1 MLSNIFKNKLNK
13 ETIMRFLV
21 DNWIVIAIV
30 SFFFV
35 LHLAKITMPP
45 IDDHNWR
52 QVDTAAVARNFQNE
66 STNIL
71 QPRVDIRG
79 YHSGITG
86 MEFPFYNYVLFIFN
100 TAFGYQHWH
109 GRVLTLVFACIAIGF
124 YYALIS
130 RRYSKVIANFSVG
143 VLAFMPL
150 FFNFA
155 KSIQPDIMMVMFGI
169 ITLYY
174 TQKYSEKL
182 NNISFYLAAIFLSIT
197 MLIKIPAVFIIL
209 PMALLL
215 GKKGI
220 KSIFVKDK
228 ILFLTLVV
236 FLPVVGWYLYSDFLS
251 KHYGL
256 GSYFYGDISIAKS
269 LALSATKGFWN
280 TIRGY
285 ILPVSFPLGMIYII
299 IFIGFMATM
308 AKKDYFPASWAAAFL
323 TFIGLF
329 SIKSFYHNYYSLPLI
344 PPIALFIGIAL
355 EWIYKNL
362 KKENKKIALLFV
374 IIISAFAGYYTLK
387 TFRSYSQPKLPY
399 SYLNLENIA
408 NNNIGKNDLI
418 ITNFDNNPVI
428 LYFSNR
434 KGWSLGEFM
443 YSNKI
448 ISGYKDVGAKYLLL
462 DKRNL
467 ATDKIEYL
475 NQYYE
480 KKYMDSDFII
490 FSL

>member
-1 MLSNIFKNKLNK
+1 MNKNIFKNKFNK
-13 ETIMRFLV
+13 DTIKRFLV

-66 STNIL
+66 SANIF

-79 YHSGITG
+79 EYSGITG
-86 MEFPFYNYVLFIFN
+86 MEFPVYNYMLFIYN
-100 TAFGYQHWH
+100 AVFGYKHWH
-109 GRVLTLVFACIAIGF
+109 GRLLTLVFACVALVYF
-124 YYALIS
+124 YALI
-130 RRYSKVIANFSVG
+130 RRKYSKSLANFSVG
-143 VLAFMPL
+143 VLAFIPL
-150 FFNFA
+150 FFNFS
-155 KSIQPDIMMVMFGI
+155 KSIQPDIMMIMFGI
-169 ITLYY
+169 MTLYY

-182 NNISFYLAAIFLSIT
+182 NNKSFYLAAIFLSLT

-215 GKKGI
+215 GKKGL

-228 ILFLTLVV
+228 ILALILIVL
-236 FLPVVGWYLYSDFLS
+236 LPVGGWYLYSDYLS

-256 GSYFYGDISIAKS
+256 GNYFYGDISITKS
-269 LALSATKGFWN
+269 LALSTTKGFWN
-280 TIRGY
+280 TIIGY
-285 ILPVSFPLGMIYII
+285 MLPVSFPLGMLYML
-299 IFIGFMATM
+299 IFIGFLISI
-308 AKKDYFPASWAAAFL
+308 AKKDYFPASWGIAFMA
-323 TFIGLF
+323 FIGLF

-355 EWIYKNL
+355 EWIYKGI

-374 IIISAFAGYYTLK
+374 LIISLFAAYFTLK

-408 NNNIGKNDLI
+408 DNNIGKNDLI
-418 ITNFDNNPVI
+418 ITNYNVNPVM
-428 LYFSNR
+428 LYFSGR
-434 KGWSLGEFM
+434 KGWSLGD
-443 YSNKI
+443 YAYDPNA
-448 ISGYKDVGAKYLLL
+448 ISGYKKAGARYLLF
-462 DKRNL
+462 DKSVIGQE
-467 ATDKIEYL
+467 KINFL
-475 NQYYE
+475 SQYYPI
-480 KKYMDSDFII
+480 KYQDSDFII